1 MPLFDLASARER
13 RQLALT
19 THPAAQAP
27 RVPERKRLRYE
38 EMIEFIER
46 LVAEG
51 NLAPGDMLPTQAELA
66 AAAGVSLITVR
77 RALEELERAGRVRR
91 HQGVGTFLARPRII
105 SEPGR
110 SGGLL
115 DTLRRAYNTG
125 DAAGPAGP
133 AGAAGAAGAADQEGK
148 TQDEPRVGNRLLSL
162 GQGVPSDSL
171 RAALQLAGDA
181 PVWEIRRQ
189 RLVNGEPKIYE
200 TAVIPVT
207 LAPGLERYADELNGS
222 LYELLAERYGL
233 EDQAEEQYLEVASAD
248 DEERRLLRLPS
259 KSQVVRLRGLSSDQ
273 RGVPFDCFTQVYPA
287 LEFGFY
293 ISGGSSRG
301 LLRTTS
307 WEGWGITV
315 APVRSEEK

>member
-13 RQLALT
+13 RQLALAS
-19 THPAAQAP
+19 HPAVQAP

-46 LVAEG
+46 LVVEG

-91 HQGVGTFLARPRII
+91 HQGVGTYLARPRII

-110 SGGLL
+110 PGGLL
-115 DTLRRAYNTG
+115 DTLRRAYDSG
-125 DAAGPAGP
+125 GQGRDHQDG
-133 AGAAGAAGAADQEGK
+133 QEQG
-148 TQDEPRVGNRLLSL
+148 EPRVGNRLLSL
-162 GQGVPSDSL
+162 GQGVPPESL
-171 RAALQLAGDA
+171 RTTLQLAADA

-200 TAVIPVT
+200 TAVIPVA
-207 LAPGLERYADELNGS
+207 LAPGLDRYTEELNGS
-222 LYELLAERYGL
+222 LYELLAGRYGL

-259 KSQVVRLRGLSSDQ
+259 KSQVVRLRGLSTDQ

-293 ISGGSSRG
+293 VSGGSSRG
-301 LLRTTS
+301 LFRTTS
-307 WEGWGITV
+307 WEGWGITI

>member
-13 RQLALT
+13 RRLALA
-19 THPAAQAP
+19 THPASQPPGIPA
-27 RVPERKRLRYE
+27 RKRLRYE
-38 EMIEFIER
+38 EMIEFVER

-115 DTLRRAYNTG
+115 DTLRRAH
-125 DAAGPAGP
+125 DAGGAGPTG
-133 AGAAGAAGAADQEGK
+133 Q
-148 TQDEPRVGNRLLSL
+148 PRVGNRLLSL
-162 GQGVPSDSL
+162 GQGLPSASL
-171 RAALQLAGDA
+171 RAALQLADGA
-181 PVWEIRRQ
+181 RVWEISRQ
-189 RLVNGEPKIYE
+189 RLVNGEPKVYE
-200 TAVIPVT
+200 TAVIPVA
-207 LAPGLERYADELNGS
+207 LAPGLDRYRSELNGS
-222 LYELLAERYGL
+222 LYELLAERFGL
-233 EDQAEEQYLEVASAD
+233 EDQAEEQYLEVAAAD

-259 KSQVVRLRGLSSDQ
+259 KSQVVRLRGLSTDQ
-273 RGVPFDCFTQVYPA
+273 NGTPFDCFTQVYPA

-293 ISGGSSRG
+293 ISGGTSRG
-301 LLRTTS
+301 LFRTTS
-307 WEGWGITV
+307 WDGWGVTV
-315 APVRSEEK
+315 APDRSEEK